1 MSKITEAQAILAAL
15 RLPAAQQSE
24 IAALTLL
31 ALAQLDEDTA
41 WSDARRQSLRIHDMM
56 QSMSNRFGR
65 RYAENTRET
74 VRRQVIH
81 QFEQARLVDR
91 NPDEPGLPPT
101 AHELI
106 MRLLTRQ
113 YAPSVSTTPQRG
125 LKLLLNF

>member
-56 QSMSNRFGR
+56 QSRAIALDAVMLR
-65 RYAENTRET
+65 
-74 VRRQVIH
+74 IH
-81 QFEQARLVDR
+81 VKPFADR
-91 NPDEPGLPPT
+91 
-101 AHELI
+101 
-106 MRLLTRQ
+106 
-113 YAPSVSTTPQRG
+113 
-125 LKLLLNF
+125 